1 MISLALTCV
10 LVCFCCCC
18 VNFWIYQWWT
28 YKTHCFLF
36 SKLPDIQ
43 CLSSLSIGRT
53 KESTCYDLQLP
64 WVPLKIRASW
74 LLLLLLLLSLLL
86 LLPLIFYLSFLYFH
100 CLSLLFF
107 LNPYSF
113 FFIYSRQI
121 GSLSL
126 INLTIV
132 WHLSLC
138 QYKGHLPWDLQML
151 LNAVENNF
159 KSVLQSVLMLLS
171 SYHSFAKLLE
181 SLEEEYKART
191 PYLAYLVKA
200 HQGLLATHAHL
211 ERLVERV
218 ERYI

>member
-1 MISLALTCV
+1 MNKQLWVISLALTCV
-10 LVCFCCCC
+10 VVCFCCCC

-74 LLLLLLLLSLLL
+74 LLLLLLLSLLL

-113 FFIYSRQI
+113 FFYLFKANWFLKSDQSNN
-121 GSLSL
+121 SLTLVIVSIQRSL
-126 INLTIV
+126 TV
-132 WHLSLC
+132 RSS
-138 QYKGHLPWDLQML
+138 
-151 LNAVENNF
+151 NAFECCR
-159 KSVLQSVLMLLS
+159 K
-171 SYHSFAKLLE
+171 
-181 SLEEEYKART
+181 
-191 PYLAYLVKA
+191 
-200 HQGLLATHAHL
+200 
-211 ERLVERV
+211 
-218 ERYI
+218 